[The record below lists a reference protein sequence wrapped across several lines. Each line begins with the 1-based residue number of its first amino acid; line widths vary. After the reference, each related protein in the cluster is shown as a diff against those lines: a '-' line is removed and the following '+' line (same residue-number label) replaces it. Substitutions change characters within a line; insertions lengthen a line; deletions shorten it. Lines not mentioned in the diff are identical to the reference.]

1 MKLKLSK
8 DSLRNSSKHFVP
20 WATGCLVL
28 LLPGAR
34 VFAQDSPEAK
44 GVVPANHAILSDTL
58 SGSYFVAKPLKDQYD
73 RLLARLELLKREL
86 DEERV
91 SGPQAQGRLDALRED
106 LKLLR
111 LNMEATKVL
120 VPVAKVH

>member
-44 GVVPANHAILSDTL
+44 GVAPANHAIVSDTL
-58 SGSYFVAKPLKDQYD
+58 SGSYFVAAPLKEEYD
-73 RLLARLELLKREL
+73 RLLSRLEALKREL
-86 DEERV
+86 DDGRV
-91 SGPQAQGRLDALRED
+91 TGPQATTRLAALREQLQTLRD
-106 LKLLR
+106 KLER
-111 LNMEATKVL
+111 TKVHA
-120 VPVAKVH
+120 PVAR